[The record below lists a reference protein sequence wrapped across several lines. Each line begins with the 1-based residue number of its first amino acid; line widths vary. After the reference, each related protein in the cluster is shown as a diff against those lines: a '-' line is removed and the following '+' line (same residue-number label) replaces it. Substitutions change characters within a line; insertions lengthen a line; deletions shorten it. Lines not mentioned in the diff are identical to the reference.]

1 MTRIAANADAM
12 SIVPGKP
19 SRMRLWLLSLVL
31 LFMAAGLVFSGIG
44 GWLAAPASNPQQ
56 ADVVVVLGGDG
67 GVGRTIRAGE
77 LIRGGY
83 APQALLT
90 GNCTGS
96 TASLDKLCATRLE
109 VLAEMGVATSL
120 LSFDTGSRNSWE
132 EAISTRRL
140 MDEKGWKRVLV
151 VSDPPHL
158 RRLDLAWG
166 HAFAGSTREYV
177 LVAAST
183 DWWHPEVWWND
194 PRAAKFVLRE
204 ALGVAY
210 YSIRVLSGF

>member
-1 MTRIAANADAM
+1 MARTTENVGAM
-12 SIVPGKP
+12 SIAPGKQG
-19 SRMRLWLLSLVL
+19 RIWLWLLSLAL
-31 LFMAAGLVFSGIG
+31 LFVAAGLVFGGIG
-44 GWLAAPASNPQQ
+44 RWLAAPASNPLK
-56 ADVVVVLGGDG
+56 ADAVVVLGGDG
-67 GVGRTIRAGE
+67 GIGRTIRAGE

-96 TASLDKLCATRLE
+96 TANLDKLCATRLE
-109 VLAEMGVATSL
+109 VLAGMGVASSL
-120 LSFDTGSRNSWE
+120 LSFDTRSRNSWE
-132 EAISTRRL
+132 EAANTHRL
-140 MDEKGWKRVLV
+140 MEEMGWKRVLV

-166 HAFAGSTREYV
+166 HAFAGSAQEYV
-177 LVAAST
+177 LVAGSA
-183 DWWHPEVWWND
+183 DWWHPEAWWND
-194 PRAAKFVLRE
+194 SRAAKFVLRE

>member
-1 MTRIAANADAM
+1 MARIAVNADAT
-12 SIVPGKP
+12 SVALGKP
-19 SRMRLWLLSLVL
+19 SRMWLWLLSLVL
-31 LFMAAGLVFSGIG
+31 LVMVAGLVFGGIG
-44 GWLAAPASNPQQ
+44 NWLAAPASNPQK
-56 ADVVVVLGGDG
+56 ADAVVVLGGDG
-67 GVGRTIRAGE
+67 GLGRTIRAGE
-77 LIRGGY
+77 LIREGH

-96 TASLDKLCATRLE
+96 MANLDKLCAMRLE
-109 VLAEMGVATSL
+109 VLAGMGVASSL

-183 DWWHPEVWWND
+183 DWWYPETWWND
-194 PRAAKFVLRE
+194 ARAAKFVLRE